1 MEFEVGYMLSLVII
15 GISFL
20 GFFLS
25 MMIDE
30 VNKKKAIG
38 MFILSLI
45 LFGLGVYYY
54 YVVGLWQR
62 KEGGPSVNKLNYYLY
77 IYRPNPTV
85 ENPIIPFESKWK
97 FQNFLDLFF

>member
-1 MEFEVGYMLSLVII
+1 MEFEVGYMTALVIV

-25 MMIDE
+25 MMVDE
-30 VNKKKAIG
+30 VNRRKAVII
-38 MFILSLI
+38 FILSLI

-62 KEGGPSVNKLNYYLY
+62 KNGGDSVNKLNYYLY
-77 IYRPNPTV
+77 LYRPTTTIPEINLP
-85 ENPIIPFESKWK
+85 EN
-97 FQNFLDLFF
+97 

>member
-1 MEFEVGYMLSLVII
+1 MEFEVGYMTALVIV

-25 MMIDE
+25 MMVDE
-30 VNKKKAIG
+30 VNRKKGIVI
-38 MFILSLI
+38 FILSLI

-62 KEGGPSVNKLNYYLY
+62 KSGGDTVNKLNYYLY
-77 IYRPNPTV
+77 LYRPAPETT
-85 ENPIIPFESKWK
+85 IPETNLP
-97 FQNFLDLFF
+97 QN

>member
-1 MEFEVGYMLSLVII
+1 MEFEVGYMLALIII

-30 VNKKKAIG
+30 VNRKKAVVI
-38 MFILSLI
+38 FTLSLI

-54 YVVGLWQR
+54 YLVGLWQR
-62 KEGGPSVNKLNYYLY
+62 QKGGQSVNKLNYYLY
-77 IYRPNPTV
+77 LYRPTTEP
-85 ENPIIPFESKWK
+85 ENPQIPFQPEK
-97 FQNFLDLFF
+97 

>member
-1 MEFEVGYMLSLVII
+1 MNFEVGYMLALVVI

-30 VNKKKAIG
+30 VNRRKALV

-62 KEGGPSVNKLNYYLY
+62 QSNQPSVNKLNYYLY
-77 IYRPNPTV
+77 LYRGPQQT
-85 ENPIIPFESKWK
+85 EIPAMPYQFEK
-97 FQNFLDLFF
+97 

>member
-1 MEFEVGYMLSLVII
+1 MDFEVGYMLALII
-15 GISFL
+15 VGISFL

-30 VNKKKAIG
+30 VNRKKSIVI
-38 MFILSLI
+38 FILSLI

-62 KEGGPSVNKLNYYLY
+62 EKGGHSVNKLNYYLY
-77 IYRPNPTV
+77 LYRPAPETEIPILPFQP
-85 ENPIIPFESKWK
+85 ENK
-97 FQNFLDLFF
+97 

>member
-1 MEFEVGYMLSLVII
+1 MEFEVGYMLALVVI

-30 VNKKKAIG
+30 VNRKKAVIT
-38 MFILSLI
+38 FILSLI

-62 KEGGPSVNKLNYYLY
+62 QSGTPSLNKLNYYLY
-77 IYRPNPTV
+77 LYRGPQQPEV
-85 ENPIIPFESKWK
+85 PVMPYQLEK
-97 FQNFLDLFF
+97 